1 MRCSHPDEPSTLEIS
16 PCDSGKGKTR
26 EKFELELFQRER
38 KRERERAKENVS
50 ITFQTSSYHSPYP
63 LLTCMGLLLES
74 RDVIV
79 SRGLSLPFN
88 VSQRVS
94 ALKYVL
100 GGTLLVHFQILVIN
114 RLYV

>member
-1 MRCSHPDEPSTLEIS
+1 MI
-16 PCDSGKGKTR
+16 
-26 EKFELELFQRER
+26 
-38 KRERERAKENVS
+38 
-50 ITFQTSSYHSPYP
+50 
-63 LLTCMGLLLES
+63 LTCMGLFLES

-94 ALKYVL
+94 TLKYVL

-114 RLYV
+114 RL